1 MAKVKVDFRQVE
13 ELIDKEIEELEKEY
27 DLDDWDIA
35 QIRKEIYTANGW
47 YGDPFKEDEEED
59 YDESETY
66 PKDTLASLGF
76 TCWDFL

>member
-27 DLDDWDIA
+27 DLDDRDIA
-35 QIRKEIYTANGW
+35 EIRKEIYTANGW
-47 YGDPFKEDEEED
+47 YGDPFKEEEEEEED
-59 YDESETY
+59 ETY
-66 PKDTLASLGF
+66 YPKETLASLGF